1 MRVVVIGGTGHI
13 GGYLVP
19 RLVRAGHDVVV
30 VSRGTREPYRPDPA
44 WDTVRRV
51 AVDREAHD
59 AEGTFGDL
67 VADLAP
73 DAVMDLMCF
82 TPESA
87 AQLVHALR
95 GRCGHLLHCGTVW
108 VHGHLTEVPVTE
120 EAPRHPFGDYGIG
133 KAAIERLLLAET
145 AVGGLA
151 CTVLHAG
158 HISGPGWWVVN
169 PAGNLDARVWGDL
182 AAGRPVLLPDAGLT
196 TLHHVHADDVASVFV
211 AALNRRSSAAG
222 ESFHVV
228 SPAALTMRGF
238 AESAAGWFG
247 REAVLRFAPW
257 HEFADTVGPEHA
269 AASWDHLAHS
279 PSASVAKAAA
289 LLGWVPRYTSLQA
302 TFEAVRW
309 QVDAGALDI
318 GDARMAAAGL

>member
-1 MRVVVIGGTGHI
+1 MRVVVIGATGHI

-19 RLVRAGHDVVV
+19 RLVRAGHDVVAL
-30 VSRGTREPYRPDPA
+30 SRGTRQPYRVDPA
-44 WDTVRRV
+44 WGAVRQV
-51 AVDREAHD
+51 AVDRD
-59 AEGTFGDL
+59 AADSDGSFGHL

-73 DAVMDLMCF
+73 DAVVDLVCF

-87 AQLVHALR
+87 ALLVDALR
-95 GRCGHLLHCGTVW
+95 GRCGQLLHCGTVW
-108 VHGHLTEVPVTE
+108 VHGHLTEVPVAE
-120 EAPRHPFGDYGIG
+120 SAPRRPFGDYGIG

-145 AVGGLA
+145 AGGGLA

-169 PAGNLDARVWGDL
+169 PAGNLDPAVWRDL
-182 AAGRPVLLPDAGLT
+182 ATGRPVLLPDTGLT
-196 TLHHVHADDVASVFV
+196 TLHHVHADDVASAFV
-211 AALNRRSSAAG
+211 GALDRRSAAAG

-257 HEFADTVGPEHA
+257 SEFADAVGPEHA
-269 AASWDHLAHS
+269 AASWDHVAHS
-279 PSASVAKAAA
+279 PSVSVAKAAA
-289 LLGWVPRYTSLQA
+289 LLGWTPRHTSLQA

-309 QVDAGALDI
+309 QLDAGRLDI
-318 GDARMAAAGL
+318 GTARMADPGL